1 MNWFVEM
8 REIYNIEIIVADMY
22 KLDIIRPL
30 LEAEGFNVHSIRK
43 PSAIHGLLAPRVE
56 SLFANNN
63 LYWGKNPLM
72 NWYTF
77 NVYKNVTKDGNV
89 QYLKKMNIDVKQTV
103 FKL

>member
-30 LEAEGFNVHSIRK
+30 LEVEGFNVHSIRK

-63 LYWGKNPLM
+63 LYWGKIL
-72 NWYTF
+72 
-77 NVYKNVTKDGNV
+77 
-89 QYLKKMNIDVKQTV
+89 
-103 FKL
+103 